1 MPLFLQ
7 IHRQLYFINDS
18 ITVSLFLFQLPVAA
32 NNNKY
37 TQQHAVSKMNTYV
50 SVSGFNVMIIQFKLY
65 NHLLFWLLLLP
76 TNSCCIGQLSCLHLQ
91 RFDND

>member
-18 ITVSLFLFQLPVAA
+18 ITVSVFLFQLPVAA

-37 TQQHAVSKMNTYV
+37 TQQHAVSKMSR
-50 SVSGFNVMIIQFKLY
+50 SVDLML
-65 NHLLFWLLLLP
+65 
-76 TNSCCIGQLSCLHLQ
+76 
-91 RFDND
+91 